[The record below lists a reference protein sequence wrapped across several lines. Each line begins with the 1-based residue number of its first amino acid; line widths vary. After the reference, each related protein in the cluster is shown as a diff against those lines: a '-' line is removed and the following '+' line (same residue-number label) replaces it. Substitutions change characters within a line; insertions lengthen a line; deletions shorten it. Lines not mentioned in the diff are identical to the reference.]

1 MKKNLFR
8 ISENR
13 RVCMND
19 MTVSFIGCGSMGGA
33 IIRAVCTKYDPKTV
47 TISAK
52 HFEHAQNIAFDVKCS
67 AVDSNASAAAA
78 GRYVFIAVKPAY
90 VADVMK
96 EIAGYL
102 RGDAVVI
109 SMAAG
114 LSLEKLRTMTD
125 RKVIRIMPNMPAQIG
140 EAMTALSCGSD
151 VSDDDL
157 ANVTALLACAGKVEK
172 VDEKLMDCVTAVSG
186 SGPAYVFMFIEA
198 LADAAVRFGM
208 PRGQA
213 YIYAAQTVKGSAA
226 MVLEDGRCP
235 AALKDMVCSPGGT
248 TIEGVAALEKAGLR
262 SAVQE
267 AVKAAYDKSSAM
279 GKKY

>member
-1 MKKNLFR
+1 M
-8 ISENR
+8 S
-13 RVCMND
+13 D
-19 MTVSFIGCGSMGGA
+19 MTISFIGCGSMGGA
-33 IIRAVCTKYDPKTV
+33 IIRAVCRKYDPATV
-47 TISAK
+47 TITAK

-67 AVDSNASAAAA
+67 AVDSNVKAAAA

-96 EIAGYL
+96 ESAGYL
-102 RGDAVVI
+102 RTDSVVI

-125 RKVIRIMPNMPAQIG
+125 RPVIRIMPNMPAQVG

-151 VSDDDL
+151 VDAGDL
-157 ANVTALLACAGKVEK
+157 ANVTALLECAGKVEK

-208 PRGQA
+208 PRKQA

-226 MVLEDGRCP
+226 MVLEDDRCP
-235 AALKDMVCSPGGT
+235 AALKDTVCSPGGT
-248 TIEGVAALEKAGLR
+248 TIEGVSSLEKAGLR
-262 SAVQE
+262 SAVHE
-267 AVKAAYDKSSAM
+267 AVKAAYDKSVTM
-279 GKKY
+279 GKK